1 MSIRKYSYAKQLYIE
16 IDVETFN
23 GFLLSQGIVLYFLF
37 FSAQRKGSEVQ
48 AILSYPKIYVE
59 SRPLPTPP
67 GQMFHPHPSLQGAM
81 SLSL

>member
-48 AILSYPKIYVE
+48 AILSYPK
-59 SRPLPTPP
+59 
-67 GQMFHPHPSLQGAM
+67 M
-81 SLSL
+81 